1 MLQMTMNQL
10 PTDIG
15 LVTMATDSHSEP
27 EPSPL
32 GTRSP
37 RRPGASRV
45 TMREVATLAGVGI
58 KTVSRVINAEPNVSA
73 ATAER
78 VWAAIEALDYHPDM
92 RAGSLRRADGRTR
105 TIAVL
110 VSSVDN
116 PFAGE
121 MQRGVEDE
129 ARRRGVVVLAASLDE
144 DPEREIAVLRDLRAR
159 HVDGIILA
167 TTTDAITHQASVSTM
182 EIPTVF
188 VDRKPSYAKAYSVT
202 SDNREGARRGTAHL
216 ISHGHRRIAFLME
229 RSSIPTA
236 AQRYLGFLDA
246 LADAGIA
253 ATDCPVIE
261 VGSTTLAAEE
271 AITAL
276 VKSPNV
282 PTAIFSSQNMLTIG
296 ALRAL
301 HAAHR
306 QHDIALVGFD
316 DIPLAELLDPPLSAI
331 RQDPTLI
338 GRTVARQLF
347 SLLDGREP
355 TSHHIDVPTRLIIR
369 GSGEIRPDSPA
380 S

>member
-1 MLQMTMNQL
+1 
-10 PTDIG
+10 
-15 LVTMATDSHSEP
+15 
-27 EPSPL
+27 
-32 GTRSP
+32 
-37 RRPGASRV
+37 
-45 TMREVATLAGVGI
+45 MREVAALAHVGI
-58 KTVSRVINAEPNVSA
+58 KTVSRVINSEPNVSA

-92 RAGSLRRADGRTR
+92 RAGSLRRADGRTK

-129 ARRRGVVVLAASLDE
+129 ARRRGIVVLAASLDE
-144 DPEREIAVLRDLRAR
+144 DPQREVEVLRDLRAR
-159 HVDGIILA
+159 HVDGIVLA
-167 TTTDAITHQASVSTM
+167 TTTDSITHQAAVSTM

-188 VDRKPSYAKAYSVT
+188 VDRQPSYDKAYSVT
-202 SDNREGARRGTAHL
+202 SDNREGARRAGAHL
-216 ISHGHRRIAFLME
+216 IAHGHRTIAFLME
-229 RSSIPTA
+229 RASIPTA

-246 LADAGIA
+246 LTEAGIA

-261 VGSTTLAAEE
+261 VGSTSLAAQE

-276 VKSPNV
+276 LDAPNA

-301 HAAHR
+301 HAAKR

-316 DIPLAELLDPPLSAI
+316 DIPLAELLDPPLTTI

-338 GRTVARQLF
+338 GRTVAHQLF
-347 SLLDGREP
+347 SLLDGNEP
-355 TSHHIDVPTRLIIR
+355 EEHHIDVPTRLIIR
-369 GSGEIRPDSPA
+369 GSGEIRPGSA
-380 S
+380 LA